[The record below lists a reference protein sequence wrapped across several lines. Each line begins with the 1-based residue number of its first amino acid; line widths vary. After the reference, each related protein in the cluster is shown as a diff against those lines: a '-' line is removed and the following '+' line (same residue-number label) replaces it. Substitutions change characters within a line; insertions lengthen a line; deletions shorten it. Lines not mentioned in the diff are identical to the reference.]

1 MVLQEEQTVAS
12 PASLA
17 TCSCSSSSCEDRGL
31 RRLGIGRERE
41 RYLGEI
47 IKICVKNNISMK

>member
-12 PASLA
+12 PASP
-17 TCSCSSSSCEDRGL
+17 TTSSYSSCEDGGL

-41 RYLGEI
+41 RERERERDI
-47 IKICVKNNISMK
+47 WEK

>member
-12 PASLA
+12 PASPT
-17 TCSCSSSSCEDRGL
+17 TCSCSSCEDGGL